1 MTATLRRAPG
11 QVAEPKRDRR
21 RRPSGPRSARSSTSP
36 GSRSGGKRPVTTGKQ
51 TAKKPK
57 AKTSRAKTSRGKTSR
72 GKTRKAITRT
82 RRTRATANSGE
93 PTAPRRRLR
102 PLSRLRPRIPMPAV
116 VCGAIFMLLAT
127 ALSFEAV
134 QIGSQ
139 AELDQVRGRTERAA
153 DVQRDLRAQ
162 LSAAESPAET
172 LEGAA
177 DLGLIEPAG
186 VVALASPPMISEAER
201 G

>member
-57 AKTSRAKTSRGKTSR
+57 AKTSRAKTSRGKN
-72 GKTRKAITRT
+72 RKAITRT